1 MTMHLPQELRH
12 VGRACVV
19 VEQVVVQTEAFRP
32 GSAGQRRQ
40 CRDAIVSVPR
50 MLDGRPTHRSPHA
63 PSQRLQQIATFVEKN
78 QASLPFE
85 ALFLAAA
92 IRRGATER
100 WPVHCVRAPAAQASA
115 DSSRVCEAISA
126 RSLGGTPHQRAVGSC
141 PAPAVRSSQMAHTPK
156 IEFPASKRRPMRCVV
171 EPRVSAAVRDGVWHI
186 AHFHVATISSN
197 DAPTKHSNPRTQPLP
212 STFSP
217 AQKAGLR
224 SCDEL
229 PALREFLRVS
239 CPQSNESA

>member
-1 MTMHLPQELRH
+1 MTMHFPQELRH

-19 VEQVVVQTEAFRP
+19 VEQVVVQTETFSP
-32 GSAGQRRQ
+32 GSAGQCRQ
-40 CRDAIVSVPR
+40 RSDAIVSVPR
-50 MLDGRPTHRSPHA
+50 MLDGCPTHRSPHA
-63 PSQRLQQIATFVEKN
+63 PSQRLKQIATFVQKN
-78 QASLPFE
+78 QASLTFE

-92 IRRGATER
+92 IRRARGR
-100 WPVHCVRAPAAQASA
+100 VAPASA

-126 RSLGGTPHQRAVGSC
+126 RNLGGTPRQRAVGSC
-141 PAPAVRSSQMAHTPK
+141 PGRAVRSSRMAHTPN
-156 IEFPASKRRPMRCVV
+156 IELHASKRQPMRCVV
-171 EPRVSAAVRDGVWHI
+171 EPKVSAAVRDGVWHV
-186 AHFHVATISSN
+186 AHFHVATHASN
-197 DAPTKHSNPRTQPLP
+197 DAPTKHSIPRTQPLP

-239 CPQSNESA
+239 CPQSNGSP